1 LKPPAS
7 IPHGSCY
14 ATCIPD
20 MPSLQ
25 ELLGILILVAV
36 IWVLLKMARLA
47 LRLFFFLFTLGLVI
61 GLLYFVLV
69 R

>member
-1 LKPPAS
+1 
-7 IPHGSCY
+7 
-14 ATCIPD
+14 